1 MKFPISKIFFLV
13 LAVVSCLETVKAK
26 EDGRVGNGSRPSQRQ
41 IETSSR
47 ESLSFEEANEFFT
60 KHPKYISD
68 GFDFPVGAPNAKG
81 YYDLQPFSKNF
92 HLGEDWNAVGRNDYG
107 DPVYAVSNGVVKFA
121 GEEGPGW
128 GNVLILTHK
137 LPDGRWINSL
147 YAHLSKIGVS
157 TGDKIKKGKQIGR
170 IGDANRLYGPH
181 LHFEMRENFFLPTGP
196 GYGKDTKGYL
206 SPKEFIRKHRRLKK
220 RT

>member
-1 MKFPISKIFFLV
+1 M
-13 LAVVSCLETVKAK
+13 
-26 EDGRVGNGSRPSQRQ
+26 
-41 IETSSR
+41 
-47 ESLSFEEANEFFT
+47 
-60 KHPKYISD
+60 
-68 GFDFPVGAPNAKG
+68 
-81 YYDLQPFSKNF
+81 
-92 HLGEDWNAVGRNDYG
+92 
-107 DPVYAVSNGVVKFA
+107 VKFA